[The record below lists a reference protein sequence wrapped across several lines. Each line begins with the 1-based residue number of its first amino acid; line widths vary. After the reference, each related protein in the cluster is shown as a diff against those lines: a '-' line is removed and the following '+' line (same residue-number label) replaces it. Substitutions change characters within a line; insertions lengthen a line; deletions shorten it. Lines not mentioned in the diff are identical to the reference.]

1 MPIRITGMNSG
12 LDTESIITAL
22 TQTKKDKVDTYTG
35 DQKKLTWKQDKWKAL
50 NKKVV
55 SFYNGALSTMRFT
68 TAYTKKTTTSSNAN
82 AVTVVT
88 GENAMN
94 ATQTMSVDRL
104 AKAAYLT
111 GGKVKTSDS
120 ELTKQTSVSTLSGFA
135 AGDIDIT
142 VGDKKATISVD
153 SSDTIES
160 VLNKIRNA
168 KLKEL
173 DEETGEYVETKETVS
188 SKLDINFDEKNSRF
202 FVSAKET
209 GEASNFSFSAVEGSD
224 SDNNP
229 VVALGLAKEGEADSD
244 GNTKN
249 YIAGSSAQITLN
261 GVQYTSDN
269 NTFEINGLTITAN
282 EVTTSDFT
290 LTTKQDTS
298 GIYDNI
304 KKLISDYNDLMKEF
318 ATLYNADSAK
328 SYKML
333 TDDQKDAM
341 SDSEVEDWENKIK
354 EGLLSRDETIG
365 TVRSA
370 LQTIVASSI
379 TIGDKAYSLASFG
392 IATGSYFSTEEN
404 ERDVLHIDGDPDDD
418 TSSGNTDVLK
428 AMIASDPDTVTKFFT
443 EFSKSMYTKLFDL
456 MKGTQYSSAF
466 TIYED
471 KLMASQY
478 SAYNTKISDAQ
489 SALEAAQ
496 DKLYKKFSTMET
508 ALSKINSS
516 SSSLSGFFGSG
527 S

>member
-22 TQTKKDKVDTYTG
+22 TQSKKDKVDTHTG
-35 DQKKLTWKQDKWKAL
+35 DQKKLSWKQDKWKAL

-55 SFYNGALSTMRFT
+55 NFYNGALSTMRFS
-68 TAYTKKTTTSSNAN
+68 TAYTKKTTTASNSN

-88 GENAMN
+88 GDNAMN
-94 ATQTMSVDRL
+94 ATQTMSVDKL

-111 GGKVKTSDS
+111 GGKVETTES
-120 ELTKQTSVSTLSGFA
+120 ELTKNTNVSALSGFT

-142 VGDKKATISVD
+142 VGDKKAKISVAD
-153 SSDTIES
+153 SDTIGS
-160 VLNKIRNA
+160 VLDKIKNA
-168 KLKEL
+168 KFLEL
-173 DEETGEYVETKETVS
+173 DEESGEYVEGKEAVS
-188 SKLDINFDEKNSRF
+188 SKLDINFDEKNGRF

-209 GEASNFSFSAVEGSD
+209 GAASNFEFSG
-224 SDNNP
+224 NP
-229 VVALGLAKEGEADSD
+229 VAALGLSKEGEADED

-261 GVQYTSDN
+261 GVEYTSDN

-282 EVTTSDFT
+282 EVTTSAFT

-298 GIYDNI
+298 GIYDNV
-304 KKLISDYNDLMKEF
+304 KKLIKEYNDLMKEF
-318 ATLYNADSAK
+318 STLYNADAAK
-328 SYKML
+328 KYKML

-341 SDSEVEDWENKIK
+341 TDTEVEEWENKIK
-354 EGLLSRDETIG
+354 EGLLSKDETIG
-365 TVRSA
+365 TVRNA

-379 TIGDKAYSLASFG
+379 TIGEGDNAKSYSLASFG

-418 TSSGNTDVLK
+418 VSSGNTDILK
-428 AMIASDPDTVTKFFT
+428 AMIASDPDAVMNFFT
-443 EFSKSMYTKLFDL
+443 EFSKNMYGKISDL
-456 MKGTQYSSAF
+456 MKGTEYSSAF

-489 SALEAAQ
+489 KALEAAQ
-496 DKLYKKFSTMET
+496 DKLYKKFATMES

-516 SSSLSGFFGSG
+516 SSSLSGFFGTG
-527 S
+527 G